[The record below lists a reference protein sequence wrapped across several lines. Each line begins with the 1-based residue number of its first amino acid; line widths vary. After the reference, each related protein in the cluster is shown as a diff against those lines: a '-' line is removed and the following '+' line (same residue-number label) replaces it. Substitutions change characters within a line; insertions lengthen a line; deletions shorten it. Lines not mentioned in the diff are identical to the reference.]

1 MWVWAWVLTYEY
13 ADEAYPLFS
22 LWRQFKLVK
31 STKLKPLYLWEYWE
45 LEARKKTGHTY
56 EVSTFQFWAVF
67 PEGKF
72 FRPLSY
78 RYPTTWKHC
87 FLKENENS
95 VEKYWYRKNA
105 NWVEKTVLKVGK
117 VFQWLGNTFWTFF
130 NLVDYAS
137 IFEELL
143 LTQLESWKCFIR
155 ILIC

>member
-1 MWVWAWVLTYEY
+1 MRMKHFLGSSCVNNNSSNI
-13 ADEAYPLFS
+13 EA
-22 LWRQFKLVK
+22 K
-31 STKLKPLYLWEYWE
+31 STKLKTLYLCEYWE

-56 EVSTFQFWAVF
+56 EVSTFQFWAVI

-72 FRPLSY
+72 FRSLSN

-95 VEKYWYRKNA
+95 VEKYRYQKNA
-105 NWVEKTVLKVGK
+105 NWVGKTVFKVGK

-130 NLVDYAS
+130 NLVDYAL

-143 LTQLESWKCFIR
+143 SSQPEQRWCFIR